1 MNGLQQKKKF
11 NIRLIPL
18 YVIYAAACTFFFV
31 KLVNLQITGTDRY
44 VKTMSL
50 THERE
55 VVVQSLRGEIYDR
68 NGAPL
73 VTNEYTESLQL
84 DYASV
89 PRDTTEKNEA
99 LTSVIS
105 VLAKNGVEIET
116 VMPVKGTYPH
126 IEYDNEALKSTSVQN
141 GMYRFLLYHNIKTG
155 VSCLDLYEEL
165 LKEFKLLDEDG
176 EHIYDTATEDA
187 LIRLLYSLDAT
198 NFAPGN
204 PYPLVAD
211 ADLKLTTAV
220 LESGC
225 KGVFIKKNYTRVYGY
240 PGVGSNIIGRVGKI
254 PEDKMQDYLAKG
266 YSYDA
271 VVGLDGAEAAFEDI
285 LRGED
290 GITVYVEDDYGNVI
304 ETYVKKEAVPG
315 KNVYLTID
323 INLQAAAEKELE
335 AQIKPDPERADELER
350 EFKKGFDQ
358 TIMKRI
364 WPDLSAICAIW
375 AGNFSSYVNKLREYS
390 GRTVPYYTMSYASSE
405 GVFGFARHPFDTSY
419 CMVPQS
425 CFYEF
430 IPVDGKDAE
439 DVQDTLLMEELQEGK
454 EYELVITNQ
463 SGLYRYR
470 MGDVVRVTGFYNETP
485 MIEFRYRKKNIVSV
499 AGEKFTEAHL
509 LSAVREFERRSGV
522 SIIDFCMYPDTS
534 TAPGRYVVLLEPDEV
549 IAESKKEEYTKIIA
563 EELVRASS
571 SYAHYVEIGNMGK
584 PVLKFLQPQ
593 TFRLHREL
601 KMYKAGISENQ
612 LKPVRVLDTPEL
624 VRFFTALEEK

>member
-1 MNGLQQKKKF
+1 MDEKIKAINKKIWDGMMQAAYDKLRLFDTASVNAENTQKEFLKNLLNDNENTEYGKMYGFSDIHNADEYRKKVPLTVYDDYEEYIKRMVSGGENGLITAYPVVYYASTSGTSGEPKK
-11 NIRLIPL
+11 IP
-18 YVIYAAACTFFFV
+18 V
-31 KLVNLQITGTDRY
+31 TDRGLNTFQGFTGN
-44 VKTMSL
+44 VM
-50 THERE
+50 R
-55 VVVQSLRGEIYDR
+55 
-68 NGAPL
+68 
-73 VTNEYTESLQL
+73 
-84 DYASV
+84 
-89 PRDTTEKNEA
+89 
-99 LTSVIS
+99 SVIDEFY
-105 VLAKNGVEIET
+105 KNTKNT
-116 VMPVKGTYPH
+116 VMPYGFMMVPMSAAKKPLENGVNFGAISAACVREESIQKLPYVLTTPAAVLKCTDRANHKYLHTRFGIANREVTIFSAPYIPALLDMMTYIKDEWEMLVSDIRNGTIDSAAAMP
-126 IEYDNEALKSTSVQN
+126 
-141 GMYRFLLYHNIKTG
+141 
-155 VSCLDLYEEL
+155 EEL
-165 LKEFKLLDEDG
+165 R
-176 EHIYDTATEDA
+176 A
-187 LIRLLYSLDAT
+187 
-198 NFAPGN
+198 
-204 PYPLVAD
+204 
-211 ADLKLTTAV
+211 
-220 LESGC
+220 
-225 KGVFIKKNYTRVYGY
+225 
-240 PGVGSNIIGRVGKI
+240 
-254 PEDKMQDYLAKG
+254 
-266 YSYDA
+266 
-271 VVGLDGAEAAFEDI
+271 
-285 LRGED
+285 
-290 GITVYVEDDYGNVI
+290 
-304 ETYVKKEAVPG
+304 
-315 KNVYLTID
+315 
-323 INLQAAAEKELE
+323 ELE

-364 WPDLSAICAIW
+364 WPHLSAICAIW

-430 IPVDGKDAE
+430 IPVDGKNAE

-534 TAPGRYVVLLEPDEV
+534 VAPGRYVVLLEPDGV

-593 TFRLHREL
+593 TFRLYREL